1 MMGAVTDL
9 SAADPFAGDDDGGF
23 GSVDGLLAADRAGMV
38 DGERSS
44 DLLALERVRCR
55 LDHEVL
61 VQLGRWDGGQI
72 WSADGSSS
80 GAAWLAPRLGITG
93 ADARERVKV
102 ARWCR
107 DAPEVLD
114 ALAACRLTYSK
125 VAVFARFVTDGCA
138 EAWARDAEMLVRH
151 AAGLRVED
159 VTRLL
164 RHWATL
170 ADPDKADDDEQ
181 GRQDQRTVYLA
192 ETFGGMGDL
201 RGNLTPECLALAE
214 ALLGKVMDELYDDEQ
229 RGDIPQRTPAQRRHD
244 AFAEIL
250 RRAAAWDPQNG
261 RQAHPSLLFL
271 LDYDTVAN
279 AEAARAAEEAEAAT
293 EAAEPDGAEDDGAEA
308 DAESEHG
315 DDAEDEV
322 AEAGE
327 IVLVPTPEDLAARA
341 ADLDVELDDDED
353 ADEDAPACV
362 PAAPGP
368 SGPRAGGGA
377 DSGAND
383 RGAGDGRSDSGR
395 PAAGRPGRGRGDPVV
410 CDPNA
415 TPRFLVRG
423 SAKATPWDGPMITA
437 EAARRLCCDGD
448 ISRIIVG
455 PDGEVLDHGRAKR
468 LFTPPQRRAILKR
481 YGFTCG
487 WPDCD
492 RPAGWLRIHH
502 IDWWTRDRGPT
513 DLDNG
518 IPLCPCHHTCA
529 HEGGHTL
536 RREPTTG
543 QITFW
548 RPDGTQILPTNP
560 NQALWEPDR
569 SRRGA

>member
-9 SAADPFAGDDDGGF
+9 LAADPFAGGEDGGGF

-38 DGERSS
+38 DAERSG
-44 DLLALERVRCR
+44 DLLDLERVRCR
-55 LDHEVL
+55 VDHEVL
-61 VQLGRWDGGQI
+61 VQLGRWDGGQV
-72 WSADGSSS
+72 WSGDGSSS

-107 DAPEVLD
+107 QAPEVLE

-125 VAVFARFVTDGCA
+125 VVVFARFVTEGCA
-138 EAWARDAEMLVRH
+138 EAWERDAEMLVRH
-151 AAGLRVED
+151 ASGLRVED

-170 ADPDKADDDEQ
+170 ADPDGADDDEAA
-181 GRQDQRTVYLA
+181 RQDQRTVYLA
-192 ETFGGMGDL
+192 QTFGGMGDL

-214 ALLGKVMDELYDDEQ
+214 VLLGKVMDELYEDER
-229 RGDIPQRTPAQRRHD
+229 RGDIAERTAAQRRHD
-244 AFAEIL
+244 AFEEIL
-250 RRAAAWDPQNG
+250 RRAAAWGPQNG
-261 RQAHPSLLFL
+261 RQAHPSLLL
-271 LDYDTVAN
+271 LLEYDTVAK
-279 AEAARAAEEAEAAT
+279 AEAAQAAAEAEAGEDGDT
-293 EAAEPDGAEDDGAEA
+293 AE
-308 DAESEHG
+308 G
-315 DDAEDEV
+315 DDEV

-327 IVLVPTPEDLAARA
+327 IVHVPTPEDLAARS
-341 ADLDVELDDDED
+341 ADLDDED
-353 ADEDAPACV
+353 DVDEGAESGV
-362 PAAPGP
+362 PVRPQP
-368 SGPRAGGGA
+368 SGPTSGGGSDGA
-377 DSGAND
+377 DLGSND
-383 RGAGDGRSDSGR
+383 AAVHEEGSDSGR
-395 PAAGRPGRGRGDPVV
+395 PSAGRPGRGRGDPVWV
-410 CDPNA
+410 DPNA

-481 YGFTCG
+481 YGFICG

-513 DLDNG
+513 NLDNG
-518 IPLCPCHHTCA
+518 IPFCPCHHTCA
-529 HEGGHTL
+529 HEGGFTL
-536 RREPTTG
+536 RRELTTG

-560 NQALWEPDR
+560 NTALWEEV
-569 SRRGA
+569 RRT